1 MAQKTCAECDCRLDG
16 DAIQVK
22 IVGKTV
28 EVCCDECAQ
37 KLKEAG
43 DSAAAERRG

>member
-1 MAQKTCAECDCRLDG
+1 MAQKTCAACDCRLDG
-16 DAIQVK
+16 DAIKVN
-22 IVGKTV
+22 IGGKMV

-43 DSAAAERRG
+43 ASATAERRG